1 MKTSDENCR
10 HFIKK
15 LDATTDMKRR
25 EFLKQT
31 ALAAAAL
38 PALRVLA
45 ASGDELVRKGA
56 PKKVIVV
63 GAGLA
68 GLAAAY
74 ELTQAGHDVT
84 ILEAQARPGGRV
96 QTLREPFSD
105 GLYAEAG
112 AMNVF
117 DTHDWTL
124 KYIRLFNLTLDPAVP
139 SKLSMLLYV
148 RGQRVVIAPGQ
159 AVTYPLNLTTDE
171 QKLGRRGMW
180 DKYVA
185 PVLAEVG
192 DYDAPGWPPESLKKY
207 DRVTFFEM
215 LRERGASPDAA
226 SLIGTGWP
234 GGLGDGVR
242 SASALVLLREAAHR
256 ARVKQN
262 YYIRGGSDLLPRA
275 FAARL
280 SDKIRY
286 GAAVVGFEQDGRQ
299 VRVACLQA
307 GARVSL
313 SAERLVCAVPFSV
326 LRHMEGTRRFSAGK
340 RGAIEQLPYTSVA
353 RTYLQMKRKFWL
365 DEGLSGAAATDEPYT
380 TLFDGAPGQ
389 PGSRGILEA
398 YLAGAPARRVTA
410 LGSGERVASALALAE
425 RLQLRA
431 REHFEVGAS
440 KCWDEDEWARGGYAW
455 YRPGQMNALLPHV
468 ASAEGRIH
476 FAGEHASSLF
486 GWMQGAL
493 ESGNRAA
500 REVNDAP

>member
-1 MKTSDENCR
+1 
-10 HFIKK
+10 
-15 LDATTDMKRR
+15 MKRR
-25 EFLKQT
+25 DFLKQT
-31 ALAAAAL
+31 ALAAASAL
-38 PALRVLA
+38 PALS
-45 ASGDELVRKGA
+45 ASASSRDGLQRKGA
-56 PKKVIVV
+56 SKKVIVV

-68 GLAAAY
+68 GLAAGY

-124 KYIRLFNLTLDPAVP
+124 RYIRLFGLTLDPSVP
-139 SKLSMLLYV
+139 SKLSSLLYV
-148 RGQRVVIAPGQ
+148 QSRRVVVAPGQ
-159 AVTYPLNLTTDE
+159 SITYPLNLTPDE
-171 QKLGRRGMW
+171 QRLGRKGMW

-185 PVLAEVG
+185 PVLEEVG
-192 DYDAPGWPPESLKKY
+192 DYDAPGWPPDSLKKY
-207 DRVTFFEM
+207 DRVTFYEL
-215 LRERGASPDAA
+215 LRARGASPDAA

-275 FAARL
+275 FASRL
-280 SDKIRY
+280 SDRMRY
-286 GAAVVGFEQDGRQ
+286 GAAVIGFEQDARQ
-299 VRVACLQA
+299 VRVSYLQG
-307 GARVSL
+307 GARTSL
-313 SAERLVCAVPFSV
+313 AADRLVCAVPFSI
-326 LRHMEGTRRFSAGK
+326 LRRMDGTRRFSPAK

-353 RTYLQMKRKFWL
+353 RTYLQMRKKFWL
-365 DEGLSGAAATDEPYT
+365 DEGLSGSAATDEPYT
-380 TLFDGAPGQ
+380 TLFDGAPNQ

-398 YLAGAPARRVTA
+398 YLAGAPARRVAA
-410 LGSGERVASALALAE
+410 LREGERVASALGLAE

-431 REHFEVGAS
+431 RAHFEVGAS

-455 YRPGQMNALLPHV
+455 YRPGQMSTLLPYV
-468 ASAEGRIH
+468 ARAEGRIH